1 MTCHKLGDKTGKLCS
16 IATVSDD
23 DDVMMITDSG
33 TIIRTPVCD
42 IPTYSRTAG
51 GVIVMRLGEGQSLVN
66 FTCVKR
72 EEEEETA
79 DAETVEI
86 KTEE

>member
-1 MTCHKLGDKTGKLCS
+1 MDEEIPYSKTNTIPPHKQQKKS
-16 IATVSDD
+16 KNEKIF
-23 DDVMMITDSG
+23 ITLLSF
-33 TIIRTPVCD
+33 IIRTPVCD

-72 EEEEETA
+72 EEEEE
-79 DAETVEI
+79 
-86 KTEE
+86 EELTIDN